1 VEGVRVGPNTAQ
13 NEGHPHCAHPARLLA
28 TLLLECMHL
37 RAALAQA
44 GFELLSSSANEH
56 GQVLRFGFFSF
67 VDEHGQVLRF
77 GFFSFVNE
85 HGQVLRF
92 GFFSVVNEHGQV
104 LRFGFF
110 SVVNEHGQVLRFGR
124 RFGRRMAM
132 RSTNQTAPP
141 GNCSQP
147 PRRCA
152 MTTG

>member
-1 VEGVRVGPNTAQ
+1 
-13 NEGHPHCAHPARLLA
+13 
-28 TLLLECMHL
+28 MHL

-44 GFELLSSSANEH
+44 GFELLSSSANEQRR
-56 GQVLRFGFFSF
+56 GQVL
-67 VDEHGQVLRF
+67 LY

-92 GFFSVVNEHGQV
+92 GAALGAAW
-104 LRFGFF
+104 RC
-110 SVVNEHGQVLRFGR
+110 
-124 RFGRRMAM
+124 
-132 RSTNQTAPP
+132 STNQTAPP